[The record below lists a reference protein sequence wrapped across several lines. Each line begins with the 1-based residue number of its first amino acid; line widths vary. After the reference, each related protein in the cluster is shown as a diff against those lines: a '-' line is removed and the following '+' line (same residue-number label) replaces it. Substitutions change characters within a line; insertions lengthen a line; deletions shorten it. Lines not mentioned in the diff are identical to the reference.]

1 MATPE
6 KSGFFSGLKEGI
18 KGIGSGISK
27 DVGSASKAGFGS
39 YDKMRDNMISRGVS
53 PADAD
58 SYIGR
63 TQATQA
69 RNASLEKDG
78 GNRGNL
84 GNAAIEEPT
93 PEELGPRLNNPAQQ
107 YRQALMNR
115 YSSAPAPM
123 AGPEVTPEIFNRA
136 IGSFEAQRGAGQ
148 MPYQMMPYGL
158 ASFQPQQPFGQNVSP
173 AFQYA
178 AQNYSRLGGA
188 QRLMPRPMEMMSV
201 AERQQINDMARA
213 MAEQQAEQK
222 AVSDFN
228 STASLFSG
236 GKGAGRN
243 TTQNVRQDLMPL
255 FSAFQ
260 KFS

>member
-1 MATPE
+1 MASTVDG
-6 KSGFFSGLKEGI
+6 KLGGFFSGVKDAVS
-18 KGIGSGISK
+18 GIGRDIGL
-27 DVGSASKAGFGS
+27 ASKAGIGS
-39 YDKMRDNMISRGVS
+39 WDKMESNMVSKGVDPAVARDYISRS
-53 PADAD
+53 
-58 SYIGR
+58 
-63 TQATQA
+63 QETQA
-69 RNASLEKDG
+69 RNLSSAERDFG
-78 GNRGNL
+78 GKSSGSTST
-84 GNAAIEEPT
+84 AEPT

-115 YSSAPAPM
+115 YSNAPAPM

-222 AVSDFN
+222 ALSDFS